1 MTDLRDAA
9 KLALEALEYLDVTA
23 EHRVDNQ
30 VAAKA
35 IAALKRALAN
45 DAMDKM
51 AENAR
56 ELGLD
61 YEPRDEAFKNFA
73 KAVREYADEQRALA
87 DDISQQR
94 VDKAEEQR
102 HEPVAWFS
110 KLPGNLLS
118 IKISGKPTEGD
129 WQPLYTRPQQCPN
142 CASLMEQNTDL
153 DRKLSEWVGLTDEEI
168 WSVVSRI
175 GTANSDVNPYQ
186 TILDARAIEAKLK
199 EKNT

>member
-1 MTDLRDAA
+1 MTDLREAA
-9 KLALEALEYLDVTA
+9 KLALELLENA
-23 EHRVDNQ
+23 H
-30 VAAKA
+30 VATDLIWKRHDCCE
-35 IAALKRALAN
+35 ALKRAIAN
-45 DAMDKM
+45 DAMDRM
-51 AENAR
+51 AENSR

-129 WQPLYTRPQQCPN
+129 WHPLYTRPQQCPN
-142 CASLMEQNTDL
+142 CASLMEQNTEL
-153 DRKLSEWVGLTDEEI
+153 DKKLAEWVGLTEEEI
-168 WSVVSRI
+168 EKCKFDSLNGTGWSLNVDINLFYKSV
-175 GTANSDVNPYQ
+175 
-186 TILDARAIEAKLK
+186 EAKLK